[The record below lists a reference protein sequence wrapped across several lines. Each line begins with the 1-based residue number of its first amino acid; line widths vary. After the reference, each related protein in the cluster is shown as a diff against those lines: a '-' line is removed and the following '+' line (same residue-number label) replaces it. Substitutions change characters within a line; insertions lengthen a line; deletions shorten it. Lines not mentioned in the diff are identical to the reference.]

1 MWALA
6 PLASALALRFAATA
20 AVTALAAGALVTV
33 AALVEGHPPRGEAL
47 WAVAPLAGLVGAAW
61 TLGGWRSGGEDVG
74 LAALGIT
81 PAVAA
86 VWLVLL
92 AAPLLWVGPGA
103 ARSTGPDLRVR
114 PGEVVFDAGHD
125 AGHGAVR
132 WSWTDDGAVVVTRG
146 EARAVLPPLPSPTT
160 ISTVRELDGLPPG
173 VPRLACAAL
182 LLGWLVRRR
191 ATPGPALVLIGATIA
206 FVGSHLWVRLI

>member
-6 PLASALALRFAATA
+6 PLASALALRFVATA

-47 WAVAPLAGLVGAAW
+47 GAVAPLAGLVGAAW

-74 LAALGIT
+74 LAALGVSPT
-81 PAVAA
+81 AAA
-86 VWLVLL
+86 VWLALL

-103 ARSTGPDLRVR
+103 ARSTGPDLRLSA
-114 PGEVVFDAGHD
+114 GEVLFDEG
-125 AGHGAVR
+125 GSVVR
-132 WSWTDDGAVVVTRG
+132 WTWADDGAVVVTHG
-146 EARAVLPPLPSPTT
+146 DARAVLPPLPAPTT
-160 ISTVRELDGLPPG
+160 TSAGEIDGLSPG
-173 VPRLACAAL
+173 VPRLVVAAL

-191 ATPGPALVLIGATIA
+191 TTPGPALVLTGATIA